1 MRNKKKTIFMETTEV
16 TVNKSVAQIQ
26 ATLAD
31 YGATAILVEYDNF
44 EVVAISFKYIT
55 DGVEYPYRFPTKWEE
70 VKKLLIEKT
79 PSWKFKKD
87 INDLAKRVAWRQAF
101 RWIEAQLA
109 YADTNQVTFEQIFL
123 SYMQGEDGK
132 TLFERMQ
139 ELKFN
144 LRPLL
149 GYRKEG

>member
-1 MRNKKKTIFMETTEV
+1 V
-16 TVNKSVAQIQ
+16 
-26 ATLAD
+26 
-31 YGATAILVEYDNF
+31 
-44 EVVAISFKYIT
+44 T
-55 DGVEYPYRFPTKWEE
+55 DGQEHPYRFPTKWEE

-87 INDLAKRVAWRQAF
+87 INDLAKRVAWRQAL

-123 SYMQGEDGK
+123 SYMQGGEGRK

-144 LRPLL
+144 LPHLL
-149 GYRKEG
+149 PHRKEG